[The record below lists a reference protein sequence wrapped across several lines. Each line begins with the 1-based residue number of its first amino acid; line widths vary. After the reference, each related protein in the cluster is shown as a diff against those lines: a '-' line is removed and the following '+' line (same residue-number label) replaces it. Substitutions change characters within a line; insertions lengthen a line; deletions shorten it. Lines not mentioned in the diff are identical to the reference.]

1 MINTHKL
8 KYRMHEM
15 EITQAE
21 LAKTLGIAQS
31 TCCQKINNIRS
42 ISLDEANLISEKLN
56 IEPND
61 FKVYFFYNPVANC
74 NRNKKTILGGQKC

>member
-1 MINTHKL
+1 
-8 KYRMHEM
+8 MHEM

-31 TCCQKINNIRS
+31 TCCQKINNVRS

-56 IEPND
+56 IKPND
-61 FKVYFFYNPVANC
+61 FKVYFFYNPVAKC
-74 NRNKKTILGGQKC
+74 NAEDERII